1 MSQDYSHQNLRGRSF
16 KGQNLEGA
24 DFCYTDIRG
33 ANFAGANLRG
43 ANFTGA
49 KAGLQRPWAIFL
61 VMFFWLL
68 LGTSGFLF
76 RFNSDQMSHIFNFS
90 YIEAQFIGWSAV
102 IVTTIT
108 FSTFI
113 RQGILAVVVFIVLV
127 GFSAGIPSVSVSTIF
142 ILNYGFNAVAL
153 VGAVGAFVVSL
164 VGAFAIGALRII
176 VTAWVFI
183 FVLTFHGD
191 LPLFFGAGIIISTH
205 IAWQTIKGDEKYI
218 PIYNIAIIFAAYRG
232 TSFYSADLTDANFTG
247 ATLKNTDFGRA
258 KLIRTRFYET
268 KKLDFA
274 RVGDSILFNRKVLNL
289 LVTGNGRNKS
299 YAGLNLKGANLI
311 GADLKKVNLK
321 NADITEATFQGAC
334 LEWSNLTLTTAI
346 ETDFSNALMTGA
358 CVEAWN
364 IESTTNLD
372 NVDCRFIYLLE
383 NPKTGTDDRERRP
396 SSGEFRPGEFTKL
409 FEEVFNTVDLIFR
422 DGIDWKAFVT
432 AFKKVQVENEN
443 TELAI
448 QSIENKGDGVVV
460 VKVAVPVDTDKEKI
474 HSGFTQ
480 NYQLALQEIEK
491 RYKAELQAKDKE
503 IEIHREK
510 SSDMKEIIG
519 LLANRPIQN
528 IIDVKQ
534 NQGDTNMT
542 GERNIHIIDSGN
554 YNERIEGNYI
564 QGNYYAAGEKQ
575 TLAETAAEIQALLK
589 QLEKSY
595 PTDTTTGKMALATEA
610 IAQIENN
617 PNLTARIL
625 SALKVGSIKAF
636 EQLLS
641 HPAASFVIG
650 ALEDWEKT
658 KEN

>member
-1 MSQDYSHQNLRGRSF
+1 MAIVAGIVSVISSLAGTVVGMFFLEKLGRVSNFQLAAELAVAIMVLIGSAQGVYIGRRILVGDPKFSLIYPIAINFTSIAGTSF
-16 KGQNLEGA
+16 RNA
-24 DFCYTDIRG
+24 DLTKAD
-33 ANFAGANLRG
+33 
-43 ANFTGA
+43 FTGA
-49 KAGLQRPWAIFL
+49 
-61 VMFFWLL
+61 V
-68 LGTSGFLF
+68 
-76 RFNSDQMSHIFNFS
+76 
-90 YIEAQFIGWSAV
+90 
-102 IVTTIT
+102 
-108 FSTFI
+108 
-113 RQGILAVVVFIVLV
+113 
-127 GFSAGIPSVSVSTIF
+127 
-142 ILNYGFNAVAL
+142 
-153 VGAVGAFVVSL
+153 
-164 VGAFAIGALRII
+164 
-176 VTAWVFI
+176 
-183 FVLTFHGD
+183 
-191 LPLFFGAGIIISTH
+191 
-205 IAWQTIKGDEKYI
+205 
-218 PIYNIAIIFAAYRG
+218 
-232 TSFYSADLTDANFTG
+232 
-247 ATLKNTDFGRA
+247 LKNADFTKA
-258 KLIRTRFYET
+258 KLVHTRFY
-268 KKLDFA
+268 KAKQLDLTRTGDTILSNR
-274 RVGDSILFNRKVLNL
+274 RVLKL

-311 GADLKKVNLK
+311 GADLKEANLK
-321 NADITEATFQGAC
+321 NADITQATFQGAC
-334 LEWSNLTLTTAI
+334 LEWTNLTLATAVG
-346 ETDFSNALMTGA
+346 TDFTNSLMTGA

-383 NPKTGTDDRERRP
+383 NTKPGTDDKERRP

-480 NYQLALQEIEK
+480 NYRLALQEIEK

-542 GERNIHIIDSGN
+542 GERNIHMGSGN
-554 YNERIEGNYI
+554 YNERIEGDYV

-610 IAQIENN
+610 IAQIESN
-617 PNLTARIL
+617 PNLKVRIL

-636 EQLLS
+636 EQCLS
-641 HPAASFVIG
+641 HPAAS
-650 ALEDWEKT
+650 
-658 KEN
+658 